1 MTERMKH
8 SAARIMIG
16 KKMKKKRLAF
26 LLIFLLLVISEFII
40 GIYFH
45 DDFVRP
51 FVGDVIIAVV
61 LYTFVRVFFPEK
73 LYWLSAA
80 VFVFCAAVEFSQI
93 IPLCDLI
100 GVKNNFLR
108 TLMGVSFAWEDI
120 ICYAVGCIITAVYD
134 VFLFRRQS
142 SEKQEN

>member
-61 LYTFVRVFFPEK
+61 LYTFVRIFFPEK

-108 TLMGVSFAWEDI
+108 ILMGVSFAWEDI